1 MICGGNLKTFHD
13 SWAISRRSEP
23 GIWRS
28 EQLFFSADEYFEKIL
43 DDIRNA
49 KKSIIIESHIFDNK
63 FLGKQFTLDLVDA
76 LRRGVEVRLLVD
88 GYGASSYY
96 PRKWFNLLEANG
108 AKVAIFNP
116 MPWMKGLFGSI
127 FKLNQR
133 LHKKLWII
141 DRKIAYMGS
150 LNIDTRHM
158 SERFGGEGWR
168 DTGIRVQGG
177 RIGLLLASFERD
189 WKYSTGDF
197 YNDIER
203 DDNDSM
209 FFQEKIRL
217 NHSPALRYYSNQI
230 FLRRLRTAKNRI
242 WLTNP
247 YFVPTRKI
255 LSALKKA
262 AKRGVDVRVIVP
274 SISDYKWFPLVNSLY
289 YRSLIRE
296 GIKIYEYNPS
306 ILHAKVNIV
315 DNWASLGSSNLNSR
329 SIKHDFEIDVEISEK
344 ENFDL
349 LLKQFQR
356 DIFHSSLV
364 KKSTIFKKFQRRQKF
379 VFLYKF
385 LSYWL

>member
-1 MICGGNLKTFHD
+1 MKNVREH
-13 SWAISRRSEP
+13 WAPIKHSNRKSELSL
-23 GIWRS
+23 WRS
-28 EQLFFSADEYFEKIL
+28 EKLFFESDEFFLSIL
-43 DDIRNA
+43 KDIKQAR
-49 KKSIIIESHIFDNK
+49 KSIYIESHIFDNK
-63 FLGKQFTLDLVDA
+63 FLGREITLNLIDA
-76 LRRGVEVRLLVD
+76 LRRGVEVRLLID
-88 GYGASSYY
+88 GYGMYEFY
-96 PRKWFNLLEANG
+96 PKKWFRTLEANG
-108 AKVAIFNP
+108 AKVTIFNP
-116 MPWMKGLFGSI
+116 MPWMKGLIGSI

-158 SERFGGEGWR
+158 SAKYGGEGWR
-168 DTGIRVQGG
+168 DTGVRVTGG
-177 RIGLLLASFERD
+177 RIGLLVASFERD
-189 WKYSTGDF
+189 WRHSTGYSFED
-197 YNDIER
+197 E
-203 DDNDSM
+203 NDSM

-217 NHSPALRYYSNQI
+217 NHSPALRYYSNQV
-230 FLRRLRTAKNRI
+230 FLRRLRRAKNRI

-274 SISDYKWFPLVNSLY
+274 SVSDLKWFPLVNSLY

-306 ILHAKVNIV
+306 ILHAKVCIV
-315 DNWASLGSSNLNSR
+315 DDWASLGSSNLNSR
-329 SIKHDFEIDVEISEK
+329 SIKHDFEIDVEIGSRS
-344 ENFDL
+344 NFEL
-349 LLKQFQR
+349 LIKQFQK

-364 KKSTIFKKFQRRQKF
+364 KKSTIFKKFKRRQKF
-379 VFLYKF
+379 GFVYKV

>member
-1 MICGGNLKTFHD
+1 MRT
-13 SWAISRRSEP
+13 
-23 GIWRS
+23 WRS
-28 EQLFFSADEYFEKIL
+28 EELFFSADEYFEKIL

-49 KKSIIIESHIFDNK
+49 KKSIYIESHIFDNK
-63 FLGKQFTLDLVDA
+63 FLGRQFTLELVDA

-88 GYGASSYY
+88 GYGSYSFY
-96 PRKWFNLLEANG
+96 PRKWFNLLESNG

-133 LHKKLWII
+133 LHKKLWVI
-141 DRKIAYMGS
+141 DRKVAYLGS

-158 SERFGGEGWR
+158 SERYGGEGWR
-168 DTGIRVQGG
+168 DTGIRVQGA
-177 RIGLLLASFERD
+177 RIGLLIASFERD
-189 WKYSTGDF
+189 WSHTTGY
-197 YNDIER
+197 YN

-217 NHSPALRYYSNQI
+217 NHSPALRYYSNQL
-230 FLRRLRTAKNRI
+230 FLKRLRRAKNRI

-274 SISDYKWFPLVNSLY
+274 SVSDLKWFPLVNSLY
-289 YRSLIRE
+289 YRTLLRE

-315 DNWASLGSSNLNSR
+315 DDWASLGSSNLNSR
-329 SIKHDFEIDVEISEK
+329 SIKHDFEIDLEISKK
-344 ENFDL
+344 ENFEL

-379 VFLYKF
+379 VFIYKF